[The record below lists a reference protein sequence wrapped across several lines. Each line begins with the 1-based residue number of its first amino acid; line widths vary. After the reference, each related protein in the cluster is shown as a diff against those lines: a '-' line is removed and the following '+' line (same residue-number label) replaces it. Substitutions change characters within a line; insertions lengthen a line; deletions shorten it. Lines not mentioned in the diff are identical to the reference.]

1 MAVGKAEAGR
11 KGTRM
16 KRSIAAILLLA
27 LALSLTG
34 CVETVID
41 FGKPVR
47 NDKETVKTKYGD
59 EFIISV
65 VVNDFPSQ
73 KTILTASHSG
83 QDGELLSIRAEG
95 HDSYYAYEKYDYYDI
110 VENPTEIVAEY
121 KDDDLRAYLFNW
133 GMVYS
138 SDGGVTFSGVAKH
151 EYNAR
156 ALEEDDVGPILS
168 KLGIRLFN
176 GRPYKPDQMIGK
188 SRDSIIMECIWFDQV
203 TYDINTLGEEI
214 IKEGS
219 YDLWIKTSEGKLV
232 HKAFVIVFENDIATE
247 AYITNALSD

>member
-1 MAVGKAEAGR
+1 
-11 KGTRM
+11 M

-34 CVETVID
+34 CIGTVVN
-41 FGKPVR
+41 FGAPVR
-47 NDKETVKTKYGD
+47 NDKETVKTEYGD

-151 EYNAR
+151 ECSAR
-156 ALEEDDVGPILS
+156 ALEEAEVGPLLS
-168 KLGIRLFN
+168 KLGIRLFD
-176 GRPYKPDQMIGK
+176 GRPYKPESVLGR
-188 SRDSIIMECIWFDQV
+188 SLLSIMEEYVWFDETV
-203 TYDINTLGEEI
+203 YDVDDTGREI
-214 IKEGS
+214 VKEGRYHLKKARS
-219 YDLWIKTSEGKLV
+219 ENEERIDL
-232 HKAFVIVFENDIATE
+232 VIVFENDIATE